1 MRILAYLSKDAC
13 LEHKCFLFGVCRRGW
28 TKSEINLFSCRA
40 RGTRSSP
47 GVICFS
53 FPALSSVNLQCPAL
67 WAKGPHL
74 KVHGWPTQG
83 FMRYLEFCKIC
94 AIFYRGKMA
103 CTIGMAYVSSYQ
115 KQIKFKN
122 HYTHWGNEEWPG
134 IGRTSFYCRWWAA
147 WGVKNHEMPSLFLN
161 HESQN
166 IYIAFP
172 LGNWADRSCS
182 YNVA

>member
-1 MRILAYLSKDAC
+1 MCAEGAGLSLKLTYFPAGQEGPAPP
-13 LEHKCFLFGVCRRGW
+13 LGSF
-28 TKSEINLFSCRA
+28 A
-40 RGTRSSP
+40 SP
-47 GVICFS
+47 
-53 FPALSSVNLQCPAL
+53 FPALSSVDLHSPAL

-83 FMRYLEFCKIC
+83 FMRYLEFCKIW

-103 CTIGMAYVSSYQ
+103 CTIGMAYISSHQ

-134 IGRTSFYCRWWAA
+134 IGRTSFCCRRWAA

-172 LGNWADRSCS
+172 LGNWANRSCS